1 MTWRTIV
8 INQRAKLSFK
18 MGHMLVRMQDNDIKR
33 IYLKDISHVI
43 LNTTEVSITAAL
55 MNEIQ
60 KNKIKFIL
68 CDEKRNPVSELVPYY
83 NSYNTSEKIRSQI
96 KWKDTV
102 KAEVWKLIIKEKI
115 SNQKQLLEKHNKE
128 NSGLLELYI
137 KEVQDGDTTNREG
150 HAAKVYFN
158 SLFGMDF
165 TRNDDS
171 NTNKI
176 LNYGYSILLSAINRS
191 VVAQGYITQ
200 LGIFHDNMFNQFNL
214 SSDLIEPWRVL
225 VDTEAYDYADE
236 VFNNDVK
243 IHLINTLNRTCMIDG
258 KEQTINNAID
268 IYTKSVFDTLN
279 QMDTSL
285 IRFPRY
291 EL

>member
-1 MTWRTIV
+1 MTWRTVV

-18 MGHMLVRMQDNDIKR
+18 MGHMIVRMQDNEIKR

-55 MNEIQ
+55 MNEFQ

-115 SNQKQLLEKHNKE
+115 SNQKELLEKHNKE

-137 KEVQDGDTTNREG
+137 KEVLDGDTTNREG

-171 NTNKI
+171 NTNRI

-236 VFNNDVK
+236 IFNNDVK
-243 IHLINTLNRTCMIDG
+243 IHLINTLNRTCMIDS

-268 IYTKSVFDTLN
+268 IYTKSVFDALN

>member
-1 MTWRTIV
+1 M
-8 INQRAKLSFK
+8 
-18 MGHMLVRMQDNDIKR
+18 
-33 IYLKDISHVI
+33 
-43 LNTTEVSITAAL
+43 
-55 MNEIQ
+55 
-60 KNKIKFIL
+60 
-68 CDEKRNPVSELVPYY
+68 
-83 NSYNTSEKIRSQI
+83 
-96 KWKDTV
+96 
-102 KAEVWKLIIKEKI
+102 
-115 SNQKQLLEKHNKE
+115 
-128 NSGLLELYI
+128 
-137 KEVQDGDTTNREG
+137 
-150 HAAKVYFN
+150 
-158 SLFGMDF
+158 
-165 TRNDDS
+165 
-171 NTNKI
+171 
-176 LNYGYSILLSAINRS
+176 LSAINRS

-243 IHLINTLNRTCMIDG
+243 IHLINIINKTCIIDG

-268 IYTKSVFDTLN
+268 IYTKSVFDALN

>member
-55 MNEIQ
+55 MNEFQ
-60 KNKIKFIL
+60 KNIIKFIL